1 MKLKRLA
8 QGFVA
13 IILIGAIG
21 NAFSPNSS
29 SSSKTTSSTN
39 STVTSSTST
48 TSNASS
54 SQQAQDKKSK
64 PKAPEKPAIVEG
76 WKQTNG
82 RWWYQEADGSYPKD
96 KWKILG
102 DNWDWYY
109 FDDSGYMVT
118 NCWVARMRYVGSDG
132 KMLRDT
138 TTPDGYYVD
147 EKGQWDGKP
156 LPGSDRST
164 TISNNFEK
172 ATVVRV
178 VDGDTIVI
186 NRGNGKE
193 KVRLILVNTPE
204 TKHPRK
210 GVEYYGK
217 EASNFTKS
225 QLKGRTVYLEKDVSE
240 RDRYKRLLRY
250 VWLDIPANQN
260 ELGTKCFNAILL
272 REGYAHLSTFP
283 PDVKYVHEFRKFE
296 AEARNKGAGLWG

>member
-1 MKLKRLA
+1 MKLKRIA

-13 IILIGAIG
+13 LILIGAIG
-21 NAFSPNSS
+21 NALNPQSS
-29 SSSKTTSSTN
+29 SSSKTTNDASA
-39 STVTSSTST
+39 TV
-48 TSNASS
+48 ASS
-54 SQQAQDKKSK
+54 ASSASNSQL
-64 PKAPEKPAIVEG
+64 
-76 WKQTNG
+76 
-82 RWWYQEADGSYPKD
+82 Y
-96 KWKILG
+96 
-102 DNWDWYY
+102 
-109 FDDSGYMVT
+109 
-118 NCWVARMRYVGSDG
+118 YVGSDG
-132 KMLRDT
+132 KMLKDA
-138 TTPDGYYVD
+138 TTPDGYYVN
-147 EKGQWDGKP
+147 KTGKWDGKP
-156 LPGSDRST
+156 LPANDRNTAIPS
-164 TISNNFEK
+164 NFEK

-178 VDGDTIVI
+178 VDGDTIVV

-225 QLKGRTVYLEKDVSE
+225 QLKGRTVYLEKDTSE

-250 VWLDIPANQN
+250 VWLDIPANQS

-272 REGYAHLSTFP
+272 REGYAYLSTFP

>member
-1 MKLKRLA
+1 MKLKRIA

-13 IILIGAIG
+13 LILIGAIG
-21 NAFSPNSS
+21 NALNPQSS
-29 SSSKTTSSTN
+29 SSSKTTNDASA
-39 STVTSSTST
+39 TV
-48 TSNASS
+48 ASS
-54 SQQAQDKKSK
+54 ASSASNSQQAQDKKAK
-64 PKAPEKPAIVEG
+64 PKTPEKPAIVEG

-82 RWWYQEADGSYPKD
+82 RWWYQEADGSYPKNQ
-96 KWKILG
+96 WRALG
-102 DNWDWYY
+102 SKLDWYY
-109 FDDSGYMVT
+109 FDASGYMLS
-118 NCWVARMRYVGSDG
+118 NCWVGNVYYVGSDG
-132 KMLRDT
+132 KMLKDA
-138 TTPDGYYVD
+138 TTPDGYYVN
-147 EKGQWDGKP
+147 KTGKWDGKP
-156 LPGSDRST
+156 LPANDRNTAIPS
-164 TISNNFEK
+164 NFEK

-178 VDGDTIVI
+178 VDGDTIVV

-225 QLKGRTVYLEKDVSE
+225 QLKGRTVYLEKDTSE

-250 VWLDIPANQN
+250 VWLDIPANQS

-272 REGYAHLSTFP
+272 REGYAYLSTFP